1 MRHSFV
7 QSVVFPKSK
16 FKMMEA
22 IRWLASHDLKSSK
35 VDETEN
41 TYRFRQQEPPS
52 LRVGSSEPR
61 LTGSRYYTKTLPN
74 GVELVVAIIE

>member
-1 MRHSFV
+1 MI
-7 QSVVFPKSK
+7 
-16 FKMMEA
+16 EA
-22 IRWLASHDLKSSK
+22 IRWLASHEMKSSK

-52 LRVGSSEPR
+52 
-61 LTGSRYYTKTLPN
+61 GSRYYTKTLPN